1 MNIRFIEIQIENFR
15 SIANAVISLENQGTV
30 IVRGVNDYEDNATSN
45 GSGKSSIFEAI
56 IYALFEETSA
66 GEKDVAN
73 RINHNGFCLNLKL
86 QIDGIDYTIVRESSK
101 SNKSTVILYKN
112 DVDISARNKTDTNK
126 QIIDLLGI
134 NKNVFLDSVFLSQNA
149 TTNLASLSPTQR
161 KERLEILTNTDNII
175 SNFKEQLKQK
185 QATFESKCVELQLQ
199 INKLEGNKES
209 VLQQQLNIQQQ
220 IQNIHKQIEQRNAI
234 GNINDLEKQI
244 QELNKQI
251 EIKNKQIPDIDTQIQ
266 DITTEIQSMK
276 QQQEQLNNSRIM
288 KDEQVQNQRL
298 LCTNM
303 QAEIEKLEMVDKLN
317 CNVRIDNLEKD
328 IDNIKN
334 SDRCPTCGR
343 RYENI
348 DEQHIQNVIDE
359 KMEQIEEQKTK
370 ISDIT
375 ETINEK
381 QRYLTTEIDKG
392 VLLKSEFDDIVN
404 NYNEITT
411 QINKKQSNISDL
423 SSDKTNLLN
432 NIQLLQNQISNINNK
447 KEQILKIEIPDIKQY
462 ETMLQ
467 DSQNQLKDIEQQQ
480 SDKDKILQEYN
491 DYVGSIKHSLQLVTK
506 EFRTYLLQN
515 SIIYLNNLLQ
525 TYSRQLF
532 SNDKDIIHITQDDT
546 KLNIQ
551 LGDATYESLS
561 GGEKTRVNIALLLA
575 QKSLASTIGN
585 ISCNIIILDEILG
598 YCDSHAEE
606 NVISLITSELD
617 SLESIYMI
625 SHKEIPI
632 GYDTE
637 IIVTKNKQGLSTVR
651 CY

>member
-234 GNINDLEKQI
+234 GNIDDLEKQI

-432 NIQLLQNQISNINNK
+432 NIQILQNQISNINNK